1 MVLLALNGSVVN
13 FTQHLNS
20 PGLGVLITVNSLEE
34 NIRPTFGGHEKFVFR
49 HGWLKK
55 GVDAVKKEPLAFTR
69 DEALA
74 ELGVGKNMV
83 RSIRHWCLA
92 TGLVYETDGP
102 GLARP
107 LRPTSLAEMLLSD
120 QGWDPFLED
129 VGSLWLLH
137 WQLSTGLTR
146 GFVWHLLFSIYL
158 EAEFTRPSMQKYITN
173 QLEQRGIK
181 TTDGAIERE
190 IEYCLRTYIPA
201 KTKLGAISEET
212 LDCPLAELDIIRFV
226 IDDNVYRFNVG
237 PKMSLPLGVFG
248 FGLLTFFLRTV
259 ENRRTVG
266 IDEVIYHPGSPGQIF
281 KLDENTVIEYLES
294 LEDFTEGKVR
304 LQETAGLMQVY
315 LHEALGSDFQG
326 QAMELL
332 RRHYEQ
338 K

>member
-1 MVLLALNGSVVN
+1 M
-13 FTQHLNS
+13 
-20 PGLGVLITVNSLEE
+20 NSLEE
-34 NIRPTFGGHEKFVFR
+34 NIRPMFGGHEKFVFR

-92 TGLVYETDGP
+92 TGLVQETNGA

-107 LRPTSLAEMLLSD
+107 LQPTDLAEKLLGD
-120 QGWDPFLED
+120 KGWDPYLED

-137 WQLSTGLTR
+137 WQLTTGLTR

-158 EAEFTRPSMQKYITN
+158 EPEFTRLSLQKFLLN

-190 IEYCLRTYIPA
+190 IEFCLRTYLPA
-201 KTKLGAISEET
+201 KMKLGAISEET
-212 LDCPLAELDIIRFV
+212 LDCPLAELDLLRFLP
-226 IDDNVYRFNVG
+226 DDGFYRFNIG
-237 PKMSLPLGVFG
+237 PKMSLPLGIFG
-248 FGLLTFFLRTV
+248 YALLTFFSRTV
-259 ENRRTVG
+259 ESRRTVG
-266 IDEVIYHPGSPGQIF
+266 IDEVIYQPGSPGQVF

-294 LEDFTEGKVR
+294 LEGFTSGMIR
-304 LQETAGLMQVY
+304 LQETAGLTQIY
-315 LHEALGSDFQG
+315 LNEIIGNDFRG

-332 RRHYEQ
+332 MRHYEQ
-338 K
+338 S

>member
-1 MVLLALNGSVVN
+1 M
-13 FTQHLNS
+13 NS
-20 PGLGVLITVNSLEE
+20 IEE

-55 GVDAVKKEPLAFTR
+55 GVDAAKHEPMIFTR

-74 ELGVGKNMV
+74 KLGVGKNMV

-92 TGLVYETDGP
+92 TGLLHETEGI

-107 LRPTSLAEMLLSD
+107 LKPTELAEKLLND

-137 WQLSTGLTR
+137 WQLTTGLTR

-158 EAEFTRPSMQKYITN
+158 EPEFTRQSMQKFVAS
-173 QLEQRGIK
+173 QLIQHEIR
-181 TTDGAIERE
+181 TTEGTIERE

-201 KTKLGAISEET
+201 KIKLGAISEET
-212 LDCPLAELDIIRFV
+212 LDCPLAELDIVRFLP
-226 IDDNVYRFNVG
+226 DDGYYRFNIG

-248 FGLLTFFLRTV
+248 YGLLTFFSRV
-259 ENRRTVG
+259 VQNRRTVG
-266 IDEVIYHPGSPGQIF
+266 IDEIIYQPRSPGQVF

-294 LEDFTEGKVR
+294 LESFTNGMIR
-304 LQETAGLMQVY
+304 LQETAGVMQVY
-315 LHEALGSDFQG
+315 LHETLGNDFQV

-332 RRHYEQ
+332 RMHYEQ